1 MLKMCPVHNESNP
14 WYAREN
20 IFPCTLPPKYSS
32 GLKPSFDGLAGKI
45 EEEKKKS
52 QEGEK
57 EGGER

>member
-45 EEEKKKS
+45 EREKKKPK
-52 QEGEK
+52 EEK

>member
-1 MLKMCPVHNESNP
+1 MASNP

-45 EEEKKKS
+45 EGEKKKS